1 MGLIMN
7 QNDFKYVIQDLSK
20 VYIGANYTYEELQ
33 NEDDMPVKMK
43 EAAFRV
49 FSMETSLETTIAG
62 HLLTI
67 KNTDRSYF
75 VYRQM
80 RLKLKVTSLIKYK
93 NGFNTGFYKLDEF
106 TTHLQQKAVQGE
118 CFIEELEIKK
128 LYLAG
133 LSV

>member
-80 RLKLKVTSLIKYK
+80 RLKLKVTSLIKDK
-93 NGFNTGFYKLDEF
+93 NGFNTGYYKLDEF
-106 TTHLQQKAVQGE
+106 MTHLQQKAVQGE